1 MPNSLKHELLA
12 VISGK
17 SPVRCG
23 AAVQAATRHLGA
35 GPQTGRAAQDLK
47 QVKGQEGALL
57 KAFAQNHGL
66 WIEDVDVSKYV
77 SEGAEQKVYLQGH
90 GHVLKLNDAIYFETW
105 RDYLHNLLLHNFF
118 FPDTAYELI
127 GFTHIEGVLHAVVQQ
142 PYVVSTEPTDLS
154 RVSEFMERNGFRHT
168 RNNDYAHPE
177 WGVILEDLHDEN
189 VLTQN
194 GTLYFID
201 TVFYL
206 TEQFWVLP

>member
-23 AAVQAATRHLGA
+23 AAVQAAASHLGA

-47 QVKGQEGALL
+47 QVKGQESALL
-57 KAFAQNHGL
+57 TAFAQNHGL
-66 WIEDVDVSKYV
+66 WIEDIDVSKYV

-105 RDYLHNLLLHNFF
+105 REYLHNLLLHNFF

-127 GFTHIEGVLHAVVQQ
+127 GFTDIEGVLHGVVRQ

-154 RVSEFMERNGFRHT
+154 KVREFLEQNGFRHI
-168 RNNDYAHPE
+168 RNNDYAHPD

-206 TEQFWVLP
+206 TEQFWDSP